1 MTLDALRA
9 ALPDCGFAVSA
20 YEPGGDVTLEV
31 ITPDGQTFQFVGPT
45 EAAVIARALPGAAE
59 PAAPPAET
67 VIPAASS
74 IFD

>member
-1 MTLDALRA
+1 MDELRA
-9 ALPDCGFAVSA
+9 AMPDFGFALYA
-20 YEPGGDVTLEV
+20 FEPGGDVTLEV

-59 PAAPPAET
+59 PAALPAET
-67 VIPAASS
+67 AIPAAPS